1 MKITLLLSTMFVS
14 CIRSFVVVSKR
25 RLSTRQFAT
34 SACRGRHGCQ
44 SNSPG
49 TIHLTTRLSLAQNER
64 TEDSERT
71 SDLTSLQSWYEK
83 YYELSERRPY
93 PTKALSASVVV
104 ALGSILSQWVEAKSG
119 NVPLVMNWHMI
130 RAFALTGLVFEGPYL
145 HWWYEQLFRLG
156 RFLDSGGIPSR
167 ARTLAQIL
175 VDETIGVM
183 LFFPSYFVAYEIS
196 QSFLLFRGE
205 LWSKP
210 RPEQNRMWWCC
221 TLIETGNLPIT

>member
-1 MKITLLLSTMFVS
+1 MKIPLLLSTMVVS
-14 CIRSFVVVSKR
+14 CVRCFVVVSKR
-25 RLSTRQFAT
+25 RLSSR
-34 SACRGRHGCQ
+34 RNGCQ
-44 SNSPG
+44 SNSPVPG
-49 TIHLTTRLSLAQNER
+49 IGIHQATTLSLAQNER
-64 TEDSERT
+64 TKDSEKI
-71 SDLTSLQSWYEK
+71 SGLISLQRWYEK
-83 YYELSERRPY
+83 YHELSKRCPY
-93 PTKALSASVVV
+93 PTKAVSASVVV
-104 ALGSILSQWVEAKSG
+104 ALGSILSQWVEAKSA
-119 NVPLVMNWHMI
+119 NVPLVMNWHMV

-210 RPEQNRMWWCC
+210 RPEQTECGGVVR
-221 TLIETGNLPIT
+221 